1 MSTISLIKFGRL
13 VGSNTVLGMARILG
27 VTSPPPISVRAL
39 VQSFGLPSQPTDL
52 KLFWDLNSAGQIIFR
67 PPDVTG
73 VPLDKTISFDWR
85 DSADT
90 PARRAKSFL
99 VDIKVAATGQEF
111 HPPGGLSSPFSSI
124 SQASFGITGFESNTR
139 YSWNVTALNDF
150 GTGQSSETF
159 TFQTVGPTIPPPVK
173 PQISVSSSG
182 TGQSSAFVITGSGFL
197 PNHDVIIRVA
207 DDSNPPLG
215 LVLHQ
220 SSNGQ
225 GNLNARFGIP
235 CNSRLTVHF
244 TATDGRPDPTTV
256 LNQLESNTFDIPR
269 P

>member
-1 MSTISLIKFGRL
+1 MASISLIKFGRL
-13 VGSNTVLGMARILG
+13 VGSNTALGMARTLG

-39 VQSFGLPSQPTDL
+39 VESFGLPLQPTDL
-52 KLFWDLNSAGQIIFR
+52 KLFWDLNSAGQVIFR

-73 VPLDKTISFDWR
+73 VPLDKTIQFDWR
-85 DSADT
+85 DSADA
-90 PARRAKSFL
+90 PARKAKSFL
-99 VDIKVAATGQEF
+99 LDIKVAATGQEF
-111 HPPGGLSSPFSSI
+111 VAPGGLSCPFSS
-124 SQASFGITGFESNTR
+124 FGPGLGTTGFKPNTR

-159 TFQTVGPTIPPPVK
+159 TFQTVGPTIPPSVK

-197 PNHDVIIRVA
+197 RNHDVIIRVA

-220 SSNGQ
+220 NSDGQ

-235 CNSRLTVHF
+235 CNSRLTIHF

-256 LNQLESNTFDIPR
+256 LNQLESNTFDIPC